1 MQNALSFL
9 ENMPD
14 TFDVAIVARA
24 GSPIV
29 DLCIQKNV
37 PCYTVPQGL
46 FSRLFWEALLSF
58 GLPRRCGVFT
68 FFGPPFIFGWIRLF
82 NVSGFAYS
90 NLLYPEIDFWH
101 WYKGP
106 RRLRVF
112 LTDIYRRFVISKA
125 NALVF
130 ETCTLKHRA
139 DSCGWLNHSRHYVVR
154 MAASSLVAKENVSD
168 KIRLHYLN
176 MFSRHSIDIN
186 WHSYVLFLA
195 SDNPNKRLHLLPY
208 LLAESKRKDYKFV
221 LTLDPRCKYLK
232 TIQTLA
238 FKLNVSDRIVNVGVV
253 DYRDVSSL
261 ISCVDAM
268 ANLAQLESFS
278 NNFIEA
284 WKMRV
289 PLVVTD
295 SDWARDACGEAAA
308 YVDPEKSRLAIS
320 SVEAVL
326 FDPNVREDLV
336 SAGDQMLAS
345 YPTANEK
352 SVAYLDLLNNMV
364 KE

>member
-1 MQNALSFL
+1 
-9 ENMPD
+9 
-14 TFDVAIVARA
+14 
-24 GSPIV
+24 
-29 DLCIQKNV
+29 
-37 PCYTVPQGL
+37 
-46 FSRLFWEALLSF
+46 
-58 GLPRRCGVFT
+58 
-68 FFGPPFIFGWIRLF
+68 
-82 NVSGFAYS
+82 
-90 NLLYPEIDFWH
+90 
-101 WYKGP
+101 
-106 RRLRVF
+106 
-112 LTDIYRRFVISKA
+112 
-125 NALVF
+125 
-130 ETCTLKHRA
+130 
-139 DSCGWLNHSRHYVVR
+139 
-154 MAASSLVAKENVSD
+154 
-168 KIRLHYLN
+168 
-176 MFSRHSIDIN
+176 
-186 WHSYVLFLA
+186 
-195 SDNPNKRLHLLPY
+195 
-208 LLAESKRKDYKFV
+208 
-221 LTLDPRCKYLK
+221 
-232 TIQTLA
+232 
-238 FKLNVSDRIVNVGVV
+238 
-253 DYRDVSSL
+253 
-261 ISCVDAM
+261 M